1 MKGIILAG
9 GSGTRLYPLTQ
20 CISKHLLP
28 VYNKP
33 MIFYPISVL
42 MLSGIRD
49 ILIISTPEDQDRYKQ
64 LLGDGR
70 RWGLSFSY
78 ALQPRPEGLAQAFII
93 GEKFIGKDSVAL
105 ILGDNL
111 FFGQGFGP
119 LLKNATS
126 RTKGATVFAYRVK
139 NPQQFGI
146 IEFDE
151 KNTILSVEEKPEKPK
166 SHFAITGL
174 YFYDN
179 DVVSIAKN
187 VKPSARGEL
196 EITDVNKVY
205 LEKKQLYAETL
216 GRGFSWLD
224 MGTFES
230 LLDAS
235 QFVETLEKR
244 QGFMIACLEEIA
256 YVMGY
261 ITKEQ
266 LLNYAAAMSK
276 NDYGKYLLQ
285 VAEEIR

>member
-1 MKGIILAG
+1 MKGIVLAG

-20 CISKHLLP
+20 CVSKHLLP

-42 MLSGIRD
+42 MLSGIRE
-49 ILIISTPEDQDRYKQ
+49 ILIISTPEDLDRYKQ
-64 LLGDGR
+64 LLGNGK

-78 ALQPRPEGLAQAFII
+78 APQPRPEGLAQAFII
-93 GEKFIGKDSVAL
+93 GENFIGRDSVAL

-119 LLKNATS
+119 LLKNAIN
-126 RTKGATVFAYRVK
+126 RKCGATVFAYRVK

-146 IEFDE
+146 IEFDIE
-151 KNTILSVEEKPEKPK
+151 NKIMSVEEKPEKPK

-179 DVVSIAKN
+179 DVISIAKN
-187 VKPSARGEL
+187 VIPSARGEL
-196 EITDVNKVY
+196 EITDINKVY
-205 LEKKQLYAETL
+205 HEKRQLHAEIL

-235 QFVETLEKR
+235 QFVETMEKR

-266 LLNYAAAMSK
+266 LLQYAAEMSK
-276 NDYGKYLLQ
+276 NDYGKYLQQ
-285 VAEEIR
+285 VAEENR

>member
-1 MKGIILAG
+1 
-9 GSGTRLYPLTQ
+9 
-20 CISKHLLP
+20 
-28 VYNKP
+28 
-33 MIFYPISVL
+33 
-42 MLSGIRD
+42 MLSGIRE
-49 ILIISTPEDQDRYKQ
+49 ILIISTQEDLARYKH
-64 LLGDGR
+64 LLGDGK

-93 GEKFIGKDSVAL
+93 GEKFIGSDSVAL

-119 LLKNATS
+119 LLKNAIRRKT
-126 RTKGATVFAYRVK
+126 GATVFAYRVK
-139 NPQQFGI
+139 DPQQFGI
-146 IEFDE
+146 VEFDSE
-151 KNTILSVEEKPEKPK
+151 NNILSVEEKPEKPK

-174 YFYDN
+174 YFFDN
-179 DVVSIAKN
+179 DVVSIAKK

-196 EITDVNKVY
+196 EITDINSAY
-205 LEKKQLYAETL
+205 LKKNQLHAEIL

-230 LLDAS
+230 LLNAS

-256 YVMGY
+256 YIMGY

-266 LLNYAAAMSK
+266 LLGYAAEMSK

-285 VAEEIR
+285 IAEENK

>member
-1 MKGIILAG
+1 MKGIVLAG

-49 ILIISTPEDQDRYKQ
+49 ILIISTQEDLARYKQ
-64 LLGDGR
+64 LLGDGK

-93 GEKFIGKDSVAL
+93 GEKFIGSDSVAL

-119 LLKNATS
+119 LLNKAIN
-126 RTKGATVFAYRVK
+126 RKKGATVFAYRVK
-139 NPQQFGI
+139 NPTQFGI
-146 IEFDE
+146 VEFDSE
-151 KNTILSVEEKPEKPK
+151 NNILSVEEKPEKPK

-179 DVVSIAKN
+179 DVVSIAKQ
-187 VKPSARGEL
+187 VRPSARGEL
-196 EITDVNKVY
+196 EITDINRIY
-205 LEKKQLYAETL
+205 LDRKELYVETL

-235 QFVETLEKR
+235 QFVETLERR

-256 YVMGY
+256 YIMGY
-261 ITKEQ
+261 ISQEQ
-266 LLNYAAAMSK
+266 LLQYAAEMSK

-285 VAEEIR
+285 IAMENK

>member
-1 MKGIILAG
+1 MKGIVLAG

-33 MIFYPISVL
+33 MIFYPVSVL
-42 MLSGIRD
+42 MLAGIRE
-49 ILIISTPEDQDRYKQ
+49 ILIISTPEDLDRYKQ
-64 LLGDGR
+64 LLGDGK
-70 RWGLSFSY
+70 RWGLSLSY
-78 ALQPRPEGLAQAFII
+78 APQPRPEGLAQAFII
-93 GEKFIGKDSVAL
+93 GEKFIGGDSVAL

-119 LLKNATS
+119 LLKNAIS
-126 RTKGATVFAYRVK
+126 RKTGATVFAYRVK

-146 IEFDE
+146 IEFDD
-151 KNTILSVEEKPEKPK
+151 KNNILSVEEKPNRPK
-166 SHFAITGL
+166 SHFAVTGL

-179 DVVSIAKN
+179 DVVSIAKKI
-187 VKPSARGEL
+187 KPSARGEL

-205 LEKKQLYAETL
+205 LERKQLYAEIL

-261 ITKEQ
+261 ISKEQ
-266 LLNYAAAMSK
+266 LLQYADKMNR
-276 NDYGKYLLQ
+276 NDYGNYLRQ
-285 VAEEIR
+285 VAEETR